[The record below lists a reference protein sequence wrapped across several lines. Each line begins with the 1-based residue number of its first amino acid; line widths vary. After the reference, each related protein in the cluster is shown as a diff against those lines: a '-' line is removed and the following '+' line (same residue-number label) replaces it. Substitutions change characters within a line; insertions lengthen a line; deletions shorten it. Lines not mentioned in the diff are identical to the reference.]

1 MSSKLKPFCHSKN
14 VRWIDWYPNG
24 YGGDVL
30 WPWSLEGG
38 WYKDV
43 PLSPKAGLVRQGVV
57 LVRHGGCAAPHSCFQ
72 DGLLRSTML
81 LLKASLKHYYR
92 LKKKFSFISQS
103 CWQDWVYSMS
113 NPVCVTQ
120 NITSGGS
127 AASQSLH
134 AAALYLRLP
143 SDTDTSRAGSAS
155 WLKA

>member
-1 MSSKLKPFCHSKN
+1 MWGGLIGTQLGMGVTYFGLDPWKGADTKMCHW
-14 VRWIDWYPNG
+14 VQRLGWWG
-24 YGGDVL
+24 RVL
-30 WPWSLEGG
+30 CWWGMGAAFP
-38 WYKDV
+38 
-43 PLSPKAGLVRQGVV
+43 
-57 LVRHGGCAAPHSCFQ
+57 HCAAPHSCFQ

-103 CWQDWVYSMS
+103 CWQDWVYSVS

-155 WLKA
+155 WLTA